1 MLTKNSIVSRRGVLE
16 ALVACALAV
25 TAMPALAA
33 DSYPSRPITM
43 VVGFPPGGSND
54 IVARIIAPKL
64 GDVLGV
70 PVVVENK
77 PGANATIGTEYVA
90 RAKPDGYTVTLGSV
104 SPLLLSY
111 YAYPNLPYDPYKDL
125 AGITTVASTPEL
137 LAVNPAVPAKNL
149 AELIALSKTQ
159 DITLASAG
167 SGGLPHLAIEL
178 LKAESKGRVVHVP
191 YKGASPGMADA
202 VGGHVNGIIVDLP
215 ALHKLVLD
223 GRLRP
228 IAVTDTKRS
237 PIMPDVPT
245 TVEGGLP
252 SVIAFN
258 WFAIMGPSGM
268 PMDIRQKLH
277 AALVETMNDPDT
289 QGKLEK
295 LGIGPFTQESPAAFD
310 AFMKQEGERW
320 GKLITD
326 AGVKAGS

>member
-64 GDVLGV
+64 GGVLGV
-70 PVVVENK
+70 AVVVENK
-77 PGANATIGTEYVA
+77 HGANATIGTVYEA
-90 RAKPDGYTVTLGSV
+90 RDKPDAYTVTLGSV

-125 AGITTVASTPEL
+125 SGITTVASTPEL

-178 LKAESKGRVVHVP
+178 L
-191 YKGASPGMADA
+191 
-202 VGGHVNGIIVDLP
+202 
-215 ALHKLVLD
+215 
-223 GRLRP
+223 
-228 IAVTDTKRS
+228 
-237 PIMPDVPT
+237 
-245 TVEGGLP
+245 
-252 SVIAFN
+252 
-258 WFAIMGPSGM
+258 
-268 PMDIRQKLH
+268 
-277 AALVETMNDPDT
+277 
-289 QGKLEK
+289 
-295 LGIGPFTQESPAAFD
+295 
-310 AFMKQEGERW
+310 
-320 GKLITD
+320 
-326 AGVKAGS
+326 